1 MSRNPE
7 LPRKAR
13 RVRMILLD
21 VDGVMT
27 DGGIYYAPDGAE
39 LKRFNAQDGYG
50 IRRAKEHGLMVGI
63 ISGRDVPAVDVR
75 ARHLQLDEV
84 LQGASDK
91 VSAFR
96 EIQRRRSLEDQECAF
111 MGDDLFDLPLL
122 RLVGLSAA
130 PRNAVH
136 EVRRSVDMVTRR
148 DGGQG
153 AIRELIDFIIRCRPD
168 QRRNE
173 YLSP

>member
-1 MSRNPE
+1 MVRNPN

-13 RVRMILLD
+13 RVRLILLD

-27 DGGIYYAPDGAE
+27 DGGIYYAPDGTE

-75 ARHLQLDEV
+75 AHHLRLDEV
-84 LQGASDK
+84 VQGAADK
-91 VSAFR
+91 LSAFR
-96 EIQRRRSLEDQECAF
+96 EIQQRRSLDDHECAF
-111 MGDDLFDLPLL
+111 MGDDLFDVPLL
-122 RLVGLSAA
+122 RVVGLSAA

-136 EVRRSVDMVTRR
+136 EVRRSVDLVTGCN
-148 DGGQG
+148 GGHG
-153 AIRELIDFIIRCRPD
+153 AIRELIDFIIRCRP
-168 QRRNE
+168 E
-173 YLSP
+173 Y